1 MDDLASLLRMSGC
14 LVVDSRLKFFQTVV
28 FLRFYIS
35 CFFPNVKF
43 MPKQKLARA

>member
-14 LVVDSRLKFFQTVV
+14 LVVDSRLKKLNGCV
-28 FLRFYIS
+28 LRFYIS